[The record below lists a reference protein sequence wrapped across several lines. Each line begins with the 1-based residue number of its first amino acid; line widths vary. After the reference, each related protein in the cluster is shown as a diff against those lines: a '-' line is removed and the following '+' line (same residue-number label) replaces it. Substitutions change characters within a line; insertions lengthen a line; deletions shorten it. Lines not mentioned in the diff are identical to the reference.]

1 MLCKAVAGPG
11 GAAHGTDPACAS
23 PKPSWKGEIL
33 CFTPGGCSLG
43 WQWPRVVTPP
53 AWFGLPGGSLGLGN
67 LGWVPCTPRPRVP
80 ALLPAPGPAAW
91 GGGCAGPHHAGRS
104 GCGVTQ
110 RCRMSV
116 GSRPSSQ
123 MLARARAG
131 AEETCARLAPRTL
144 RRQERPR
151 CAAPPPPPA
160 PSVKFVAPFPLSARP
175 LSTFSSLPLSH
186 PLLLPRGEA
195 STRFPALGRGS
206 CALAS
211 SGRGTAACARG
222 SLGAKSQHRG
232 WEPGKG
238 WMAWLQEGLAP
249 SLPPRPAL
257 LSQPHNGTQSHGPQP
272 CC

>member
-1 MLCKAVAGPG
+1 MGQILPVLHQNPPG
-11 GAAHGTDPACAS
+11 RAKVCVSHQGDAP
-23 PKPSWKGEIL
+23 W
-33 CFTPGGCSLG
+33 
-43 WQWPRVVTPP
+43 
-53 AWFGLPGGSLGLGN
+53 GGSGPVWSHHQLGLDSLEDPWG
-67 LGWVPCTPRPRVP
+67 LGTWGGFPAPHAPGVP

-131 AEETCARLAPRTL
+131 AEETCARLAPRTP

-151 CAAPPPPPA
+151 CAAPPAPPA

-175 LSTFSSLPLSH
+175 LSTFSPLPLSH

-195 STRFPALGRGS
+195 STRFPPLGRER

-257 LSQPHNGTQSHGPQP
+257 LSQPRNGTQSHGPQP